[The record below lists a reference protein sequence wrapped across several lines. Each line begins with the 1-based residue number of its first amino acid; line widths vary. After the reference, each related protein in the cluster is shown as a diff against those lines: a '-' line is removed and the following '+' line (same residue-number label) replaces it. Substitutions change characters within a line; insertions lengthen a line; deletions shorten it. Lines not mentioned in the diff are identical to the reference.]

1 MRRCSNRK
9 IRKDF
14 YDMRIKK
21 AGMVLAAMLLLAGCG
36 KKTELIEAGMEQVEK
51 LDYGTALATFDKAI
65 EEKEDA
71 ELALRGKGLAYMGLS
86 DYASAVDCFTQALQ
100 NAGMFPKD
108 AETDINYYLATAQ
121 YKAGQKE
128 EAVKTLDA
136 IAGLKEKH
144 PEVYFLRGSIKM
156 ELGEQQPATEDLNLA
171 LHYSKQD
178 TTMTIRVYQVF
189 EKNGYKD
196 EGRVYLS
203 NAIEERLSLMNEYE
217 KGVIYYYMEDY
228 ENARNNL
235 EAYRAQGNQDTD
247 TLLMLGKTYEQLG
260 DSNYAASLYAKFLEE
275 NEPNA
280 EIYNQLGLCK
290 LQIGQYTEA
299 MDAFEKGLETENNVS
314 VLQELKYNRI
324 VACEY
329 TGDFRKAAQMMNEY
343 LTEYPDHQEAA
354 REYTFLQSR

>member
-1 MRRCSNRK
+1 MRN
-9 IRKDF
+9 
-14 YDMRIKK
+14 KK
-21 AGMVLAAMLLLAGCG
+21 VGLLLAGMLLLSGCG
-36 KKTELIEAGMEQVEK
+36 RKTALIETGMDQVKK
-51 LDYGTALATFDKAI
+51 LDYGTAIETFTTAI
-65 EEKEDA
+65 EEKEDE

-86 DYASAVDCFTQALQ
+86 DYGNAIDCFTQALAK
-100 NAGMFPKD
+100 AGMFPGE

-136 IAGLKEKH
+136 IAGMKDKY
-144 PEVYFLRGSIKM
+144 PEVYFLRGAIKM
-156 ELGEQQPATEDLNLA
+156 ELGDQQPATEDLNLA

-196 EGRVYLS
+196 EGRIYLS
-203 NAIEERLSLMNEYE
+203 NAIEERLSPMNEYE
-217 KGVIYYYMEDY
+217 KGIIYYYMEDY

-235 EAYRAQGNQDTD
+235 EGYRAQGNQDTD

-260 DSNYAASLYAKFLEE
+260 DSNYAASLYAKYLAE

-280 EIYNQLGLCK
+280 VIYNQLGLCK
-290 LQIGQYTEA
+290 LEIGQYAEA
-299 MDAFEKGLETENNVS
+299 MEAFEKGLETEDNVS

-329 TGDFRKAAQMMNEY
+329 NGDFKRAAQMMSDY
-343 LTEYPDHQEAA
+343 ITEYPDHQEAA
-354 REYTFLQSR
+354 REYLFLQTR